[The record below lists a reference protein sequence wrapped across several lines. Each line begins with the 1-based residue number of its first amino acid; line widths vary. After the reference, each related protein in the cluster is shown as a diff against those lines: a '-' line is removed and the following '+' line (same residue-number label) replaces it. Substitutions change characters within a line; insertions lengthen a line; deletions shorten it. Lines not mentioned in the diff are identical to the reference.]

1 MAAALDT
8 RCPICLDT
16 WGSPAFTVPRC
27 HQCCLPC
34 IQRWAVTKPECKR
47 RLTAIVHSV
56 QADDKFEELVISP
69 SAAASIDAVSSSEAQ
84 AAWPWAAWVAPSPLV
99 GGLPADTWGHLF
111 REHPALLRP
120 LLSWVRRELRRICQ
134 TRRSA
139 ALHFENAVRETLRLV
154 GLEEE
159 MLLQLVEDDLGE
171 NAAPF
176 VRHLLDVAVQRC
188 SREAHR
194 LLGLNVPPAAE
205 LGRPAPGQ
213 KPAHPAPTE
222 WLLHLCPLS
231 ILPAPAGMRC
241 PAHQEMPFEG
251 MPAALTPRQLRS
263 PWSRQHLKR
272 SHSRALHRQAGQGLP
287 TWGSPASP
295 QEEDQLLPGLCTT
308 QEEATPPRT
317 IEAPPRPGPDTRRP
331 QRTRRSSG
339 FDSTTQKKKKKITG
353 NLSVAQ
359 TAEWSLG
366 HCHPHPCCFLLPF
379 PMPCPLFALLRC
391 CPDSTHCPAPACVST
406 ATPRKGFPAW
416 GLQPSPLPDSIT
428 PAWPPPHRSLC
439 ARGWGSALLPACT
452 AAVVQPWWHPDGSC
466 AVTAWCCCSRGHL
479 GLCPAQARTP
489 SCSTTGRANCCTWG
503 GTSPALGRAGGTRL
517 ERTLSCAHPSPCP
530 TAGTSASPWPGAT
543 CSPSPRAGRERAEK

>member
-16 WGSPAFTVPRC
+16 WGSPAFTMPRC

-111 REHPALLRP
+111 REHPALLRA

-171 NAAPF
+171 NAATF
-176 VRHLLDVAVQRC
+176 VRHLLHVAVQRC

-194 LLGLNVPPAAE
+194 LLGLTVPPAAE

-251 MPAALTPRQLRS
+251 MPAALTPRQLQS

-295 QEEDQLLPGLCTT
+295 QEAEQLLPGLCTT

-339 FDSTTQKKKKKITG
+339 FESTTQKKKKKSQETCQWRKQQSGHWVIAIPTPAVFSS
-353 NLSVAQ
+353 LSPCRAH
-359 TAEWSLG
+359 SL
-366 HCHPHPCCFLLPF
+366 PCCVAALTAPTAPLQPASPQPLPG
-379 PMPCPLFALLRC
+379 R
-391 CPDSTHCPAPACVST
+391 
-406 ATPRKGFPAW
+406 GF
-416 GLQPSPLPDSIT
+416 QPSPLPDSIT
-428 PAWPPPHRSLC
+428 PAWPPPHRSL
-439 ARGWGSALLPACT
+439 
-452 AAVVQPWWHPDGSC
+452 
-466 AVTAWCCCSRGHL
+466 
-479 GLCPAQARTP
+479 
-489 SCSTTGRANCCTWG
+489 
-503 GTSPALGRAGGTRL
+503 
-517 ERTLSCAHPSPCP
+517 
-530 TAGTSASPWPGAT
+530 
-543 CSPSPRAGRERAEK
+543 

>member
-84 AAWPWAAWVAPSPLV
+84 AAWPWTAWVAPSPLV

-171 NAAPF
+171 IAAPF

-339 FDSTTQKKKKKITG
+339 FDSTTQKKKIKNHRKPVSGANSRVVTG
-353 NLSVAQ
+353 
-359 TAEWSLG
+359 SL
-366 HCHPHPCCFLLPF
+366 PSPPLLFSPPF
-379 PMPCPLFALLRC
+379 PHAVPTLCP
-391 CPDSTHCPAPACVST
+391 V
-406 ATPRKGFPAW
+406 
-416 GLQPSPLPDSIT
+416 
-428 PAWPPPHRSLC
+428 
-439 ARGWGSALLPACT
+439 ALLP
-452 AAVVQPWWHPDGSC
+452 
-466 AVTAWCCCSRGHL
+466 
-479 GLCPAQARTP
+479 
-489 SCSTTGRANCCTWG
+489 
-503 GTSPALGRAGGTRL
+503 
-517 ERTLSCAHPSPCP
+517 
-530 TAGTSASPWPGAT
+530 
-543 CSPSPRAGRERAEK
+543 